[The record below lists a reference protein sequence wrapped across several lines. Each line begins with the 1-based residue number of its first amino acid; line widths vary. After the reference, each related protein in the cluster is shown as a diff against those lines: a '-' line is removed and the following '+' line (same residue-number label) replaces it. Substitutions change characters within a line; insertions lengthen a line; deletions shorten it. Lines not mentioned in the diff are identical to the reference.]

1 MDFKK
6 QIEEMKAK
14 ALGLVTKDSPTED
27 INKVTAFNK
36 DLDELVKEYEKQ
48 GTELTE
54 VKDAYLKSMMKQG
67 STDKPEDPIE
77 TKKEKSLEELAQEI
91 IQKRP
96 KTKGDN

>member
-14 ALGLVTKDSPTED
+14 ALGLVTKDSPAED
-27 INKVTAFNK
+27 INKVTEFNNNLD
-36 DLDELVKEYEKQ
+36 DLAKEYEKQ

-77 TKKEKSLEELAQEI
+77 PNKEKSLEEIAQEI

-96 KTKGDN
+96 K